1 MRMHGAYRLLPLLLL
16 YVLLILLFA
25 PSGLANDDE
34 VLYARFAERLTHG
47 YYSPRG
53 DINLWFGPGYPLIL
67 AAFDALDLP
76 WMAARFLNAALLL
89 AAILYFY
96 AALRLYTAE
105 RPALAFAYLL
115 GLYPPFLALVF
126 RLYTETLVLFLVFGL
141 IYHVCRFFRPA
152 RRRPWAHLVVGGLYF
167 GYLALTKVF
176 FGYVLLAGLL
186 LFAALYAVRRRVHF
200 GYMAAF
206 FVIALLPC
214 IPYLVYTY
222 DLTGRVYYW
231 GNSGGMSLYWISS
244 PHEDDLGDWHTS
256 SHFSSRE
263 FLDAEHEMAEHHQT
277 FFNEVAELP
286 GLEQDA
292 AFQRRALE
300 NIRHHPLKYLH
311 NVAANIGRLV
321 FNYPYSYTPQKLSTY
336 AYILPNVF
344 LVALVVFS
352 LYPTWVARR
361 RIPFEIYA
369 LLAIGV
375 IAFCGSSLLSA
386 FNRQLV
392 PIVPF
397 LALWLAYVW
406 TCVVRIEIRA
416 APEAAE

>member
-141 IYHVCRFFRPA
+141 IYHVC
-152 RRRPWAHLVVGGLYF
+152 
-167 GYLALTKVF
+167 
-176 FGYVLLAGLL
+176 
-186 LFAALYAVRRRVHF
+186 
-200 GYMAAF
+200 
-206 FVIALLPC
+206 
-214 IPYLVYTY
+214 
-222 DLTGRVYYW
+222 
-231 GNSGGMSLYWISS
+231 
-244 PHEDDLGDWHTS
+244 
-256 SHFSSRE
+256 
-263 FLDAEHEMAEHHQT
+263 
-277 FFNEVAELP
+277 
-286 GLEQDA
+286 
-292 AFQRRALE
+292 
-300 NIRHHPLKYLH
+300 
-311 NVAANIGRLV
+311 
-321 FNYPYSYTPQKLSTY
+321 
-336 AYILPNVF
+336 
-344 LVALVVFS
+344 
-352 LYPTWVARR
+352 
-361 RIPFEIYA
+361 
-369 LLAIGV
+369 
-375 IAFCGSSLLSA
+375 
-386 FNRQLV
+386 
-392 PIVPF
+392 
-397 LALWLAYVW
+397 
-406 TCVVRIEIRA
+406 
-416 APEAAE
+416 